1 MEEPRVLP
9 ALSRRG
15 FLKAMGA
22 GGTLVLLDAKGVFEG
37 QSLSALTDDNGVLVT
52 DLFRPEDQ
60 LRLRFE
66 FVNLSFD
73 AATNSLVATGTG
85 TPLMRIGLPR
95 QHVTE
100 QPVNVGATP
109 PGASSAPIDHR
120 VAAFSRLVFEVTPP
134 VPLDVASLLDFGSG
148 SFTLLGTTAAGNPDD
163 DTTMIEVPA
172 DLRWSP
178 TPGTSVV
185 ADVAPITAND
195 VTQLHRIVLDTVGGV
210 TLFTPVFNASGVDG
224 FARRIP
230 NAGQRDAIVA
240 AATTEGA
247 AVADRLWLTPFGAW
261 ADIAREWTGVDW
273 IQRVQ
278 GGRDQFVQV
287 VERGLLLPL
296 GVPAVVTSTVTR
308 QWVADADGDVVAAT
322 IAEEHF
328 AVSGSA
334 AVEYPGTGA
343 ENDGRDFPFRSIRVE
358 DQESFP
364 AQRRQL
370 TWTDPGNGLPRS
382 IDSTVAWW
390 VQRGPG
396 TAYPGADVR
405 LAYAGT
411 DRAGNESAR
420 FRLPT
425 VFVPISNLTPSVIDD
440 LVDYFD
446 SDEGVEARRTS
457 FSGEVAWA
465 DPLMPDGRSSTLVT
479 SELDLAFRPTTGG
492 DAPIAPHVTRGVV
505 SKPELTPPGAPADQV
520 DIEVVWSP
528 EFLVGGNDPDA
539 NPSAAFL
546 DVVDPVSFPAGAEA
560 RAVMTPDFTAE
571 EFNQTLGVGAK
582 LDEPTP
588 GAPVEWSPQ
597 DAFGEFAALLRG
609 VKLADL
615 VAPVLFDLAVSG
627 IDIPAFTVVTL
638 TDSITQTYEW
648 CPNEIRPVE
657 NAGFLA
663 DADTSLCVRLVTVI
677 ALDLD
682 LDASATIEFEA
693 RDFTLVV
700 PPLVGL
706 IEFDVRTLRAV
717 APSDGPADLTFDVD
731 QWRLGGLLA
740 WLEPLIT
747 SLVPSGSAFDI
758 DITSTSIDT
767 DLGVALPDFSL
778 GVLELR
784 NFALELSGQFPFV
797 DDVEPRIEFAVGSR
811 REPVGVQIMQ
821 FGGGFFCELAF
832 NATGVVK
839 IVVSAEVS
847 ARLFAV
853 DVGVAEAYLAV
864 GVGATFKWVGGDVTF
879 IGELWVEIT
888 IDIFGFVSA
897 SVRVTARV
905 KYKPSTEIVTF
916 SGTIYWSVTAVF
928 TWDGQV
934 PIGSTD
940 LAIGDGAGPA
950 GFRSASRPAQ
960 ASPVGVPAG
969 SFGDAHDLPSWTD
982 YVAKFAPET

>member
-1 MEEPRVLP
+1 MGSTGDSLAV
-9 ALSRRG
+9 SRRG
-15 FLKAMGA
+15 FLKIV
-22 GGTLVLLDAKGVFEG
+22 GTGSALVVFDARGVFEG
-37 QSLSALTDDNGVLVT
+37 SPLAALTDDNGVLLAE
-52 DLFRPEDQ
+52 LFRPDDQ

-73 AATNSLVATGTG
+73 AATNSLVATGAG
-85 TPLMRIGLPR
+85 TPLMRVLLPR
-95 QHVTE
+95 QHVSE
-100 QPVNVGATP
+100 QPVTFGGTPSGA
-109 PGASSAPIDHR
+109 ASAPIEHR
-120 VAAFSRLVFEVTPP
+120 VAGFSRLVFEVSPP
-134 VPLDVASLLDFGSG
+134 VSLDVATLLGFDRST
-148 SFTLLGTTAAGNPDD
+148 FTLLGTTTAGNPDD
-163 DTTMIEVPA
+163 DTSMIEVPA

-178 TPGTSVV
+178 TAGTSVV

-195 VTQLHRIVLDTVGGV
+195 VTQLHRIVLATVGSF
-210 TLFTPVFNASGVDG
+210 TSFTPVFNGAGVDG
-224 FARRIP
+224 FSPRIP
-230 NAGQRDAIVA
+230 NAAQRTAIVT

-247 AVADRLWLTPFGAW
+247 AVADRMWLTPFGAW
-261 ADIAREWTGVDW
+261 ADIAREWTNIDW

-308 QWVADADGDVVAAT
+308 QWVADADGAIVAAT

-343 ENDGRDFPFRSIRVE
+343 ENDGRDFPFRSIKVE
-358 DQESFP
+358 DSDSSP

-370 TWTDPGNGLPRS
+370 TWTDPGTGNPRS
-382 IDSTVAWW
+382 IDPTVAWW
-390 VQRGPG
+390 VQRGIG

-405 LAYAGT
+405 LSYTGT
-411 DRAGNESAR
+411 DRAGNESGR

-425 VFVPISNLTPSVIDD
+425 IFVPLSNLTPGVIDN
-440 LVDYFD
+440 LIEYFE
-446 SDEGVEARRTS
+446 SDEGVEARRTTL
-457 FSGEVAWA
+457 SGEVTWA
-465 DPLMPDGRSSTLVT
+465 DPLVPGGRSSTLVT
-479 SELDLAFRPTTGG
+479 SELDFSFRPTTSG

-505 SKPELTPPGAPADQV
+505 SKPELTSPGATSEQLA
-520 DIEVVWSP
+520 IEVVWSP

-546 DVVDPVSFPAGAEA
+546 DVVNPVSFPAGAEA
-560 RAVMTPDFTAE
+560 RAVLTPDFTAE

-582 LDEPTP
+582 LDEPSP
-588 GAPVEWSPQ
+588 GAPAEWSPQ
-597 DAFGEFAALLRG
+597 DAFGDAAALLRG
-609 VKLADL
+609 VKLTDL
-615 VAPVLFDLAVSG
+615 VAPVLFDLAVAG
-627 IDIPAFTVVTL
+627 IDIPALTL
-638 TDSITQTYEW
+638 ETFPDRIVQTYEW
-648 CPNEIRPVE
+648 CPEQIRSVE
-657 NAGFLA
+657 LAGFLA
-663 DADTSLCVRLVTVI
+663 DANTSLCVRLVTVI

-700 PPLVGL
+700 PPVVGL
-706 IEFDVRTLRAV
+706 IEFDVRSLRAI
-717 APSDGPADLTFDVD
+717 APSDGPADLTFDVER
-731 QWRLGGLLA
+731 WRLGGLLA

-758 DITSTSIDT
+758 VVDGTSINA
-767 DLGVALPDFSL
+767 DLSVSLPDFNL
-778 GVLELR
+778 GVIELR
-784 NFALELSGQFPFV
+784 NFALGLEGDFPYV
-797 DDVEPRIEFAVGSR
+797 DGVEPRIEFAVGSR

-832 NATGVVK
+832 NATGIVKVV
-839 IVVSAEVS
+839 VGAEVS

-853 DVGVAEAYLAV
+853 DVGVAEAYIAV
-864 GVGATFKWVGGDVTF
+864 GVGATFKWVDGEVTF

-888 IDIFGFVSA
+888 IDILGFVSA

-905 KYKPSTEIVTF
+905 KYKPATEIVTF

-928 TWDGQV
+928 TWDGTV

-940 LAIGDGAGPA
+940 LQIGDGPGPS

-960 ASPVGVPAG
+960 ATPVGVPAG
-969 SFGDAHDLPSWTD
+969 SFGDAHDLTSWNE